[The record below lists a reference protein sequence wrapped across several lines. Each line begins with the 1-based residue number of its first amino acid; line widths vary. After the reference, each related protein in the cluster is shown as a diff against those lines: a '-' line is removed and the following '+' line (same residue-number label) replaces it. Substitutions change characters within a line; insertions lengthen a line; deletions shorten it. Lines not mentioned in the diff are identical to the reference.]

1 MVRHKVRF
9 QGGNTVKFKK
19 AKKLLAGMLAGA
31 LVVPMALTGCG
42 AGSAE
47 DKKDT
52 GKKDTKESREE
63 SAELKFL
70 VPGYDGGYLK
80 EQLDSGIAAF
90 EKENPD
96 IKVNIESVGWED
108 LNSKILQL
116 YQSGEAP
123 DLMLTGTRTLRQLSE
138 LGAVEDLTPY
148 MTDDFKS
155 RRVEN
160 VLDTAKINGKQYGI
174 PMAFSSRALFYR
186 KDLIKT
192 PPKNW
197 DELFDTAKKVHEEH
211 PDVYGFAIPTD
222 YEAAADEVL
231 NFFYQNKGR
240 LVDKKGDYTFDTP
253 ENVEALSYL
262 AKFGKEGIVPD
273 PISTKRGDQSKLFS
287 NGDLA
292 MFVSGPWEFDQL
304 NSSKDKFPY
313 GIAVLPEGKVPAVTL
328 VTDDYVMSSLSKH
341 KEAAWKF
348 IEFMGQTEYQRPV
361 SEAFGWFPI
370 LKDEE
375 SDERFTT
382 EAMKPFAERIKD
394 GVPEPKVPDWDS
406 FNKVFMTAVQKAV
419 SGEETPQKALK
430 DAQSEISK

>member
-52 GKKDTKESREE
+52 EKKDTKESKEE

-90 EKENPD
+90 EKKNPD

-186 KDLIKT
+186 KDLIRHRQRTGMSFLIQQRKFT
-192 PPKNW
+192 KSIRT
-197 DELFDTAKKVHEEH
+197 FTAL
-211 PDVYGFAIPTD
+211 PFRQTMRR
-222 YEAAADEVL
+222 
-231 NFFYQNKGR
+231 QR
-240 LVDKKGDYTFDTP
+240 M
-253 ENVEALSYL
+253 
-262 AKFGKEGIVPD
+262 KF
-273 PISTKRGDQSKLFS
+273 
-287 NGDLA
+287 
-292 MFVSGPWEFDQL
+292 
-304 NSSKDKFPY
+304 
-313 GIAVLPEGKVPAVTL
+313 
-328 VTDDYVMSSLSKH
+328 
-341 KEAAWKF
+341 
-348 IEFMGQTEYQRPV
+348 
-361 SEAFGWFPI
+361 
-370 LKDEE
+370 
-375 SDERFTT
+375 
-382 EAMKPFAERIKD
+382 
-394 GVPEPKVPDWDS
+394 
-406 FNKVFMTAVQKAV
+406 
-419 SGEETPQKALK
+419 
-430 DAQSEISK
+430 